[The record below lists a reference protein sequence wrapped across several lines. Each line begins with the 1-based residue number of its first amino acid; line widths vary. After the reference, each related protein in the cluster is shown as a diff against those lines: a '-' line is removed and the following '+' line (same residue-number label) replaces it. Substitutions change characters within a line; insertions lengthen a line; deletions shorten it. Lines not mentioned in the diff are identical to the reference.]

1 MDSVENMDLSL
12 APRNNAQSTSRTTN
26 PRDPSA
32 QPAQQGAHIM
42 ENQELFKKLTANVS
56 IGREHKSFFKYNDE
70 VCKIVCSSF
79 PATDEDFYLESIETD
94 SDGVPYESRPLL
106 DVYEDKLTILVEH
119 TL

>member
-1 MDSVENMDLSL
+1 MKRYNDKTMN
-12 APRNNAQSTSRTTN
+12 T
-26 PRDPSA
+26 
-32 QPAQQGAHIM
+32 
-42 ENQELFKKLTANVS
+42 ELFNKLTANVS

-94 SDGVPYESRPLL
+94 SCGVPYESRPLL
-106 DVYEDKLTILVEH
+106 DVYEDKLIILVEN